1 MKRSWIVIMLL
12 FLVTGGAAAQ
22 DGFPRELVD
31 DVGRKVV
38 IHQAPQRIV
47 SLAPS
52 NTEILFAI
60 GAGDQVVGVTD
71 YCNYPAEAQQKPKV
85 GGFSQPNLEQIIAL
99 RPDLVLGTGMH
110 DGVMKDLDRL
120 GLTGIII
127 SPETVAEVFTAIER
141 AGFAIGRDRE
151 AKALAESLRE
161 RFLAVQRDVAGKDRP
176 RVLYQVWPDP
186 LIVAGPGSFVDSVIT
201 LAGGENIAG
210 DAAQGYPQFSSEMV
224 VIRDP
229 EVILYPK
236 THGSAEM
243 ADFPLRPGWES
254 LIAVKANRLY
264 SIDGDMISRAGPR
277 IVAAME
283 EVARILHPGKGD
295 DQ

>member
-210 DAAQGYPQFSSEMV
+210 DAARGYPQFSSEMV

>member
-210 DAAQGYPQFSSEMV
+210 DAARGYPQFSSEMV

-254 LIAVKANRLY
+254 LTAVKANRLY